1 MSKSFFGTLYLQYSS
16 DTSPQF
22 FLLFFM
28 LQHFT
33 DQHKVEAITLPHSLA
48 EASRFMFRFSFFF
61 LDSYQDMLEKVEKQK
76 KGITHTK
83 KAILTNGTVE

>member
-33 DQHKVEAITLPHSLA
+33 DQHKVEAITPPHSLA

-61 LDSYQDMLEKVEKQK
+61 FGQLSRHVRKSRKAKERHYTHKKSHSY
-76 KGITHTK
+76 
-83 KAILTNGTVE
+83 